1 MALPCFP
8 NLAGT
13 FPSRNVTFVSPHR
26 DVGDGVIVISRRDDG
41 GKPLSHFQAKRL
53 VRRRFVG
60 NSLSSR
66 QYPSDGVEGPP
77 T

>member
-1 MALPCFP
+1 L

-13 FPSRNVTFVSPHR
+13 FPSRNVTFVSPHC

-41 GKPLSHFQAKRL
+41 GKPLSRFRAKRL
-53 VRRRFVG
+53 AHRCFAR

-66 QYPSDGVEGPP
+66 QYPSNGV
-77 T
+77 